1 LTRIVVLCALL
12 LLAVL
17 LFSPCST
24 TIQRNSSVITLCV
37 ASLAADVAIS
47 VAAGTPA
54 VAGVFGFV
62 GCEASQA
69 ALSEPAFDVRGVWTR
84 I

>member
-1 LTRIVVLCALL
+1 MTRIVARCALL

-17 LFSPCST
+17 LFSACST
-24 TIQRNSSVITLCV
+24 TTQRNFSVITLFVSSLV
-37 ASLAADVAIS
+37 ADAAIS

-54 VAGVFGFV
+54 VAGIFGFV

-69 ALSEPAFDVRGVWTR
+69 ALGAPASDVRGVWTR

>member
-1 LTRIVVLCALL
+1 MTRIVARCALL

-17 LFSPCST
+17 LFSACST
-24 TIQRNSSVITLCV
+24 STQRNFAVIALFV
-37 ASLAADVAIS
+37 ASLAADAAIS

-54 VAGVFGFV
+54 VAAIFGFV
-62 GCEASQA
+62 GCKASQA
-69 ALSEPAFDVRGVWTR
+69 GHGAQAFDVRGEWTR

>member
-1 LTRIVVLCALL
+1 MTRIVARCALL

-17 LFSPCST
+17 LFSACST
-24 TIQRNSSVITLCV
+24 TTQRNFAVITLFV
-37 ASLAADVAIS
+37 ASLAADAAIS

-54 VAGVFGFV
+54 MAGIFGFV
-62 GCEASQA
+62 GCEAIQA
-69 ALSEPAFDVRGVWTR
+69 ALGAPAFDVRGAWTR